1 MKDRCLFVWLAAMDR
16 FFISRQVSEIAS
28 ALGPVDAGNVAG
40 KMTLNKNSKSVW
52 GWAMYDWANSAFAT
66 TVMAGFFP
74 LFFKQYW
81 SMGADINTSTALLGF
96 GNSAA
101 SLLVALCA
109 PVLGVL
115 ADRGRTRKT
124 FLICLAYS
132 GSLATALLWVVPKGE
147 WGWAIICYGAGMI
160 CFAGANIFYDALLVV
175 VAPAPDRD
183 RVSSLGYAMG
193 YLGGGLLFVLNVLMV
208 QQPQWFGLANSGQA
222 VRYAFLSVALWWAGF
237 TIFLIMWVQEEKSAL
252 LPVNVSDFLKQGCLQ
267 LKNTVRRLFKLKSAG
282 LFLLSYWCYMD
293 GVDTIIRMAVDY
305 GLSIG
310 FTGKDL
316 MLALLV
322 VQFVGFP
329 SALVFGS
336 LSRRWGSCNCIFIA
350 IAGYATAT
358 LWGTFMKH
366 RTDFYILA
374 VVIGLFQGGIQALSR
389 SYYTRF
395 IPEGQSAEYFGL
407 FNMMGKF
414 SAVVG
419 PAFVGMAG
427 LMARKIL
434 MPTTPTSEQL
444 HDAGQLASRW
454 GIGSILLFFVAG
466 ALLLFASIKD
476 EE

>member
-1 MKDRCLFVWLAAMDR
+1 M
-16 FFISRQVSEIAS
+16 
-28 ALGPVDAGNVAG
+28 ALNV
-40 KMTLNKNSKSVW
+40 NQKSVW

-81 SMGADINTSTALLGF
+81 SIGTDVNTSTALLGF

-115 ADRGRTRKT
+115 ADRCAARKT
-124 FLICLAYS
+124 LLICLAYP
-132 GSLATALLWVVPKGE
+132 GALATALLWAVPKGE
-147 WGWAIICYGAGMI
+147 WGWAIICYGVGMI
-160 CFAGANIFYDALLVV
+160 CFAGANVFYDALLVV

-193 YLGGGLLFVLNVLMV
+193 YLGGGLLFVLNILMV
-208 QQPQWFGLANSGQA
+208 QQPQWFGLENSGQA
-222 VRYAFLSVALWWAGF
+222 IRYAFPSVALWWAGF
-237 TIFLIMWVQEEKSAL
+237 TIFLMVWVHEEKTVSL
-252 LPVNVSDFLKQGCLQ
+252 SVNAFVFLKQGFLQ
-267 LKNTVRRLFKLKSAG
+267 LKNTIMRIFRLKSVW

-329 SALVFGS
+329 SALIFGK
-336 LSRRWGSCNCIFIA
+336 LSRSWGACNCIFIA
-350 IAGYATAT
+350 IAGYAAVT
-358 LWGTFMKH
+358 LWGAFMKQ
-366 RTDFYILA
+366 RMDFYILA
-374 VVIGLFQGGIQALSR
+374 VIIGLFQGGIQALSR

-414 SAVVG
+414 SAVIG
-419 PAFVGMAG
+419 PAFVGMIG
-427 LMARKIL
+427 LISRKIL
-434 MPTTPTSEQL
+434 MPAAPTSEQL
-444 HDAGQLASRW
+444 HNVGQLASRW
-454 GIGSILLFFVAG
+454 GIGSILVFFIAG
-466 ALLLFASIKD
+466 ALLLFASTRND
-476 EE
+476 D

>member
-1 MKDRCLFVWLAAMDR
+1 M
-16 FFISRQVSEIAS
+16 
-28 ALGPVDAGNVAG
+28 
-40 KMTLNKNSKSVW
+40 NKNSKSVW

-81 SMGADINTSTALLGF
+81 SIGTDVNTSTALLGF

-115 ADRGRTRKT
+115 ADRCAARKT
-124 FLICLAYS
+124 LLICMAYP
-132 GSLATALLWVVPKGE
+132 GALATALLWAVPKGE
-147 WGWAIICYGAGMI
+147 WGWAIICYGVGMI

-175 VAPAPDRD
+175 VAPVPDRD

-208 QQPQWFGLANSGQA
+208 QQPQWFGLMNSGQA

-237 TIFLIMWVQEEKSAL
+237 TIFLMVWVHEEKYVLPPVSAL
-252 LPVNVSDFLKQGCLQ
+252 VFLKQGCLQ
-267 LKNTVRRLFKLKSAG
+267 LKNTVRRIFRLKSAG
-282 LFLLSYWCYMD
+282 LFLLSFWCYMD

-329 SALVFGS
+329 SALVFGK
-336 LSRRWGSCNCIFIA
+336 LSRRWGTRNCIFIA
-350 IAGYATAT
+350 IAGYAAAT
-358 LWGTFMKH
+358 LLGAFMKQ
-366 RTDFYILA
+366 RMDFYILA

-414 SAVVG
+414 SAVIG
-419 PAFVGMAG
+419 PAFVGVVG
-427 LMARKIL
+427 LISRKIL
-434 MPTTPTSEQL
+434 MPATPTSEQL
-444 HDAGQLASRW
+444 RHVGQLASRW
-454 GIGSILLFFVAG
+454 GIGSILVFFVAG
-466 ALLLFASIKD
+466 ALLLFVSIKYD
-476 EE
+476 GKVKS

>member
-1 MKDRCLFVWLAAMDR
+1 M
-16 FFISRQVSEIAS
+16 
-28 ALGPVDAGNVAG
+28 ALNRNP
-40 KMTLNKNSKSVW
+40 KSVW
-52 GWAMYDWANSAFAT
+52 GWAIYDWANSAFAT

-74 LFFKQYW
+74 IFFKQYW
-81 SMGADINTSTALLGF
+81 SVGTDINTSTALLGL

-115 ADRGRTRKT
+115 ADRGSIRKT
-124 FLICLAYS
+124 FLVCLAYS
-132 GSLATALLWVVPKGE
+132 GALATALLWTVPMGE
-147 WGWAIICYGAGMI
+147 WGWAIICYGLGMI
-160 CFAGANIFYDALLVV
+160 CFAGANVFYDALLVV

-208 QQPQWFGLANSGQA
+208 QQPQWFGLASSEQA
-222 VRYAFLSVALWWAGF
+222 VQYAFLSVALWWAVF
-237 TIFLIMWVQEEKSAL
+237 TIFLIMWVHEEKSVL
-252 LPVNVSDFLKQGCLQ
+252 QPVRDFDFLKQGVLQ
-267 LKNTVRRLFKLKSAG
+267 LKNTVRRIFRLKSAG
-282 LFLLSYWCYMD
+282 LFLLAYWCYMD

-316 MLALLV
+316 MLSLLV

-329 SALVFGS
+329 SALIFGQ
-336 LSRRWGSCNCIFIA
+336 LSRRWGSRNCIFIA
-350 IAGYATAT
+350 IAGYAAAT
-358 LWGTFMKH
+358 LWGTFMKQ
-366 RTDFYILA
+366 RMDFYFLA

-414 SAVVG
+414 SAVIG
-419 PAFVGMAG
+419 PALVGMVG
-427 LMARKIL
+427 LISRKIL
-434 MPTTPTSEQL
+434 MPATPTPEQL
-444 HDAGQLASRW
+444 QHVGQLASRW
-454 GIGSILLFFVAG
+454 GIGSILVFFIAG
-466 ALLLFASIKD
+466 ALLLFASKKYD
-476 EE
+476 GKEPAMRPFNDDT

>member
-1 MKDRCLFVWLAAMDR
+1 MA
-16 FFISRQVSEIAS
+16 
-28 ALGPVDAGNVAG
+28 
-40 KMTLNKNSKSVW
+40 LNKKTKSVW

-74 LFFKQYW
+74 IFFKQYW
-81 SMGADINTSTALLGF
+81 SMGTDINTSTALLGF

-109 PVLGVL
+109 PVLGAL

-124 FLICLAYS
+124 FLVCLAYS
-132 GSLATALLWVVPKGE
+132 GALATALLWAVPKGE
-147 WGWAIICYGAGMI
+147 WGWAIVCYGVGMI

-208 QQPQWFGLANSGQA
+208 QQPRLFGLADSGQA
-222 VRYAFLSVALWWAGF
+222 VQYAFLSVALWWAGF
-237 TIFLIMWVQEEKSAL
+237 TIFLMVWVHEEKNVL
-252 LPVNVSDFLKQGCLQ
+252 TPVRTFDFLKQGGLQ
-267 LKNTVRRLFKLKSAG
+267 LKNTVRRIFRLKSAG

-329 SALVFGS
+329 SALVFGL
-336 LSRRWGSCNCIFIA
+336 LSRRWGPCNCIFIA
-350 IAGYATAT
+350 IAGYAVAT
-358 LWGTFMKH
+358 LWGTFMKQ
-366 RTDFYILA
+366 RMDFYILA
-374 VVIGLFQGGIQALSR
+374 VVIGMFQGGIQALSR

-414 SAVVG
+414 SSVIG
-419 PAFVGMAG
+419 PAFVGMVG
-427 LMARKIL
+427 LISRKIL
-434 MPTTPTSEQL
+434 MPAAPTSEQL
-444 HDAGQLASRW
+444 QHVGQLASRW
-454 GIGSILLFFVAG
+454 GIGAILVFFIVG
-466 ALLLFASIKD
+466 ALLLFVSIKY
-476 EE
+476 EAR

>member
-1 MKDRCLFVWLAAMDR
+1 MAVK
-16 FFISRQVSEIAS
+16 
-28 ALGPVDAGNVAG
+28 PY
-40 KMTLNKNSKSVW
+40 SKAVW

-81 SMGADINTSTALLGF
+81 SMGTDVNTSTAILGF

-109 PVLGVL
+109 PVLGIL
-115 ADRGRTRKT
+115 ADRGRNRKT
-124 FLICLAYS
+124 FLICLACS
-132 GSLATALLWVVPKGE
+132 GSLATALLWAVPKGE
-147 WGWAIICYGAGMI
+147 WLWAIICYGMGLI
-160 CFAGANIFYDALLVV
+160 CFAGANVFYDALLVV

-183 RVSSLGYAMG
+183 RISSLGYAMG

-208 QQPQWFGLANSGQA
+208 QQPRWFGLENSGQA
-222 VRYAFLSVALWWAGF
+222 VQYAFLSVALWWAGF
-237 TIFLIMWVQEEKSAL
+237 TIFLMLWVHEEKNV
-252 LPVNVSDFLKQGCLQ
+252 LPPASSFDFLKQGVLQ
-267 LKNTVRRLFKLKSAG
+267 IRNTVRRIFSMKSAG

-329 SALVFGS
+329 SALAFGYLSS
-336 LSRRWGSCNCIFIA
+336 LWGPRNCIFVA
-350 IAGYATAT
+350 IAGYAAAT
-358 LWGTFMKH
+358 LWGAFMAQ
-366 RTDFYILA
+366 RMDFYILA

-395 IPEGQSAEYFGL
+395 IPADQSAEYFGL

-414 SAVVG
+414 SAVMG
-419 PAFVGMAG
+419 PAFVGMVG
-427 LMARKIL
+427 LLVRKIL
-434 MPTTPTSEQL
+434 MPVTPTSEHLQ
-444 HDAGQLASRW
+444 HVGQLASRW
-454 GIGSILLFFVAG
+454 GIGSILFFFVTG
-466 ALLLFASIKD
+466 ALLFFLSIKYD
-476 EE
+476 T